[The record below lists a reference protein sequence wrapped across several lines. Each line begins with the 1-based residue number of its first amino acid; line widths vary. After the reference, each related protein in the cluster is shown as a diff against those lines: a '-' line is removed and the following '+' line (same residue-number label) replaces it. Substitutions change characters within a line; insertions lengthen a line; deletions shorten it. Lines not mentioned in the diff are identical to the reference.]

1 MRTVDLAAEYE
12 DLSVLGRCIRPVDAN
27 DLNDAPEET
36 VEKGQGH
43 DQQASPSLLW
53 LVNLGQGVSGP
64 FNPHD
69 ESSRGY
75 R

>member
-1 MRTVDLAAEYE
+1 
-12 DLSVLGRCIRPVDAN
+12 VL
-27 DLNDAPEET
+27 L
-36 VEKGQGH
+36 
-43 DQQASPSLLW
+43 